1 MPSTGCCSLRQPHL
15 LLTLDRRRAEGLR
28 VRRVWGFTLMRVTG
42 TSARRRSPCAVSTCS
57 TRTASASRA
66 IFTGALQKSPE
77 PPGAAPACSS
87 ARAPSARS
95 LEAMR
100 CSGVSPYVSTAA
112 GSAPRASRKV
122 TACWLSR
129 DMPHVCSGEAP
140 PVATSFTRSGC
151 ASSSC
156 ASVVS
161 ASAVPA
167 TRCPPPSCA

>member
-1 MPSTGCCSLRQPHL
+1 VGLGQLERW
-15 LLTLDRRRAEGLR
+15 RAGG
-28 VRRVWGFTLMRVTG
+28 WGFTVMRVTG
-42 TSARRRSPCAVSTCS
+42 TSARRSPCAVSTAS

-66 IFTGALQKSPE
+66 ILTGALQKSPV
-77 PPGAAPACSS
+77 PPGSAPACSS
-87 ARAPSARS
+87 ARAPSAR
-95 LEAMR
+95 LLDAMR

-112 GSAPRASRKV
+112 GSAPRASRKF

-129 DMPHVCSGEAP
+129 DMPQVCNGEAP

-151 ASSSC
+151 ASSSR

-167 TRCPPPSCA
+167 TRRQSPLSCVW